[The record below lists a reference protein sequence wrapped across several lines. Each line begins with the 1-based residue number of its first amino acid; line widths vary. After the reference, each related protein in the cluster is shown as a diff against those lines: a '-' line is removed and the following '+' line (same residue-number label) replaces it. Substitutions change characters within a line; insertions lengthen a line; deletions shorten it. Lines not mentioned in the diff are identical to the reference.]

1 MILPRTLFGR
11 LLLVFL
17 VFGAVMTGALL
28 VVMQV
33 SHRLY
38 HLEFDQTVNRDLA
51 RRYVESNF
59 LLTDVPL
66 TAATL
71 HQGIRKLA
79 AANPEVDI
87 YLLDDDGSIVASSV
101 PDGAWHRRRVDLR
114 PVREFLAGRGA
125 PILAD
130 DPRDA
135 TRREVFSAAPF
146 HIADCPADVL
156 YIVLRREEHQ
166 PGAAR
171 LRTTYAVGEGAG
183 VILTAGVLAV
193 ALSLLFL
200 RLLTRRLGVLEAA
213 IRRFRDSNG
222 ITAPLHGETGTQQDG
237 DEVDRLEQLFG
248 DLAARIEAQM
258 EALKSTDV
266 MRRDLLANVSHDLRT
281 PLTTL
286 LAHLETL
293 QMTQPE
299 LTADERSEYLAVAM
313 RQSRRIGLLVEQ
325 LLEAAKLDAGQVT
338 VNPEPF
344 PIGDLLQDVVQKF
357 ALAARSHEVALEAQV
372 VSPAISVRGDI
383 ALLERVLDNLID
395 NALRHTPAGGR
406 VTVLAKVQ
414 GERVRVAVTDTGAGL
429 TPAEAGRVFDRFYR
443 GDPGR
448 SSTSGQSGLGLA
460 IVKGILELHGATIA
474 VDSEP
479 GLGATFFFDL
489 PIIESLLVDAT
500 GTPAAASPYA

>member
-1 MILPRTLFGR
+1 MMLPRTLFGR
-11 LLLVFL
+11 LLLIFI
-17 VFGAVMTGALL
+17 VFGVVMTGALL

-38 HLEFDQTVNRDLA
+38 HLEFDQIVNRELA
-51 RRYVESNF
+51 RSYVASNF
-59 LLTDVPL
+59 LLTDTPL
-66 TAATL
+66 TADTL
-71 HQGIRKLA
+71 HRGIRKLA

-87 YLLDDDGSIVASSV
+87 YLLDADGGIVASSV
-101 PDGAWHRRRVDLR
+101 PEAERRRSRVGLR

-125 PILAD
+125 PILGD

-135 TRREVFSAAPF
+135 KRQEVFSAAPF
-146 HIADCPADVL
+146 HIADCPANVL

-171 LRTTYAVGEGAG
+171 LRTSYAVGEGAG
-183 VILTAGVLAV
+183 VILTAAVLSV

-213 IRRFRDSNG
+213 IRHFRDANG
-222 ITAPLHGETGTQQDG
+222 MATPERREPDPQLRG
-237 DEVDRLEQLFG
+237 DEVDRLEALFG

-293 QMTQPE
+293 QMKQSE
-299 LTADERSEYLAVAM
+299 LTQEERSEYLQVAAS
-313 RQSRRIGLLVEQ
+313 QSRRIGLLVEQ
-325 LLEAAKLDAGQVT
+325 LLEAAKLEAGQV
-338 VNPEPF
+338 VVSAEPF
-344 PIGDLLQDVVQKF
+344 AIGELLQDVVQKF
-357 ALAARSHEVALEAQV
+357 ALAARDRGIALDVDAMSAATMV
-372 VSPAISVRGDI
+372 NGDI

-395 NALRHTPAGGR
+395 NALRHTLAGGR
-406 VTVLAKVQ
+406 VTVHSEPL
-414 GERVRVAVTDTGAGL
+414 GERVRVAVTDTGPGL
-429 TPAEAGRVFDRFYR
+429 TPAEAERVFDRFYR

-448 SSTSGQSGLGLA
+448 STNSGQSGLGLA
-460 IVKGILELHGATIA
+460 IVRSILDLHGSK
-474 VDSEP
+474 VSVESQP
-479 GLGATFFFDL
+479 GRGASFYFDL
-489 PIIESLLVDAT
+489 PIAI
-500 GTPAAASPYA
+500 

>member
-1 MILPRTLFGR
+1 MMLPRTLFGR
-11 LLLVFL
+11 LLLIFI

-38 HLEFDQTVNRDLA
+38 HLEFDQTVNRELA
-51 RRYVESNF
+51 RNYVAANF
-59 LLTDVPL
+59 LLTDAPL
-66 TAATL
+66 TADTL

-87 YLLDDDGSIVASSV
+87 YLLDDDGGIVASSV
-101 PDGAWHRRRVDLR
+101 PRDAWRRSRVDLR
-114 PVREFLAGRGA
+114 PVRDFLAGGGA

-130 DPRDA
+130 DPRDLE
-135 TRREVFSAAPF
+135 RQEVFSAAPF

-156 YIVLRREEHQ
+156 YVVLRREERQ

-183 VILTAGVLAV
+183 VILTAAVLSV

-213 IRRFRDSNG
+213 IRRFRDANG
-222 ITAPLHGETGTQQDG
+222 IATPERNEPDSPPGG
-237 DEVDRLEQLFG
+237 DEVDRLEALFG
-248 DLAARIEAQM
+248 DLATRIKTQM
-258 EALKSTDV
+258 GALKSTDV

-293 QMTQPE
+293 QMKQSE
-299 LTADERSEYLAVAM
+299 LTLEERSEYLEVAT

-325 LLEAAKLDAGQVT
+325 LLEAARLEAGQVT
-338 VNPEPF
+338 VNVEAF
-344 PIGDLLQDVVQKF
+344 PIGELLQDVVQKF
-357 ALAARSHEVALEAQV
+357 ALAAHHRGVALEVDAMAAATMV
-372 VSPAISVRGDI
+372 NGDI

-395 NALRHTPAGGR
+395 NALRHSPIGGR
-406 VTVLAKVQ
+406 VTVQ
-414 GERVRVAVTDTGAGL
+414 SEPRGERVRIAVTDTGPGL
-429 TPAEAGRVFDRFYR
+429 SAEEAGRVFDRFYR

-448 SSTSGQSGLGLA
+448 STSSGQSGLGLA
-460 IVKGILELHGATIA
+460 IVKSILELHGCGVA
-474 VDSEP
+474 VETQ
-479 GLGATFFFDL
+479 LGHGASFYFDL
-489 PIIESLLVDAT
+489 PIVSQPLRCDPI
-500 GTPAAASPYA
+500 

>member
-33 SHRLY
+33 SHRFY

-59 LLTDVPL
+59 LLADVPL

-71 HQGIRKLA
+71 HEGIRKLA

-87 YLLDDDGSIVASSV
+87 YLLDGDGVIVASSV
-101 PDGAWHRRRVDLR
+101 PEGAWRRHQVALS
-114 PVREFLAGRGA
+114 PVRSFLAGHDA

-135 TRREVFSAAPF
+135 TRDAVFSAAEF
-146 HIADCPADVL
+146 HVADCPGDFL
-156 YIVLRREEHQ
+156 YVVLRREDQQ
-166 PGAAR
+166 PGAKR

-183 VILTAGVLAV
+183 VILTVALLAV
-193 ALSLLFL
+193 AMSLLFL

-213 IRRFRDSNG
+213 IRRFRDAHGMTTPTSNEKSV
-222 ITAPLHGETGTQQDG
+222 LRSG
-237 DEVDRLEQLFG
+237 DEVDRLEGLFQE
-248 DLAARIEAQM
+248 LAARIESQM

-293 QMTQPE
+293 QMKRSEFTP
-299 LTADERSEYLAVAM
+299 DEQEEYLAVAM

-325 LLEAAKLDAGQVT
+325 LLEAAKLDAGQVA
-338 VNPEPF
+338 VYFERF
-344 PIGDLLQDVVQKF
+344 PIGDLVQDVVQKF
-357 ALAARSHEVALEAQV
+357 SLAAGSRQISLSAQV
-372 VSPAISVRGDI
+372 TSPATPVYGDI

-395 NALRHTPAGGR
+395 NALRHTPEGGR
-406 VTVLAKVQ
+406 VTVHADLQ
-414 GERVRVAVTDTGAGL
+414 GERVRVAVIDTGPGL
-429 TPAEAGRVFDRFYR
+429 TAAEAERVFDRFYR

-448 SSTSGQSGLGLA
+448 SSSSGQSGLGLA
-460 IVKGILELHGATIA
+460 IAKAILELHGIAIA
-474 VDSEP
+474 VESES
-479 GLGATFFFDL
+479 GHGASFYFDL
-489 PIIESLLVDAT
+489 PVIDALHIGT
-500 GTPAAASPYA
+500 AATPAALPPHS

>member
-1 MILPRTLFGR
+1 MMLPRTLFGR
-11 LLLVFL
+11 LLLIFM

-38 HLEFDQTVNRDLA
+38 HLEFDQTVNRGLA
-51 RRYVESNF
+51 RDYVASNF
-59 LLTDVPL
+59 LLTDAPL
-66 TAATL
+66 TADTL
-71 HQGIRKLA
+71 HRGIRKLA

-87 YLLDDDGSIVASSV
+87 YLLDDAGRIVASSV
-101 PDGAWHRRRVDLR
+101 PEVERRRSRIDLR
-114 PVREFLAGRGA
+114 PVRAFLAGGRA

-135 TRREVFSAAPF
+135 RRQEVFSAAPF
-146 HIADCPADVL
+146 HVVDCPADVL
-156 YIVLRREEHQ
+156 YIVLGREERQ

-183 VILTAGVLAV
+183 VILTAAVLSV

-213 IRRFRDSNG
+213 IRRFRDASEIATPERKESG
-222 ITAPLHGETGTQQDG
+222 AALRG
-237 DEVDRLEQLFG
+237 DEVDRLEALFG

-293 QMTQPE
+293 QMKQSE
-299 LTADERSEYLAVAM
+299 LTRDERSEYLDVAM

-325 LLEAAKLDAGQVT
+325 LLEAAKLEAGQVA
-338 VNPEPF
+338 VNVEPF
-344 PIGDLLQDVVQKF
+344 PIGELLQDVVQKF
-357 ALAARSHEVALEAQV
+357 ALSARDRAVALEVDA
-372 VSPAISVRGDI
+372 VSAATLVNGDI

-406 VTVLAKVQ
+406 VTVHSEPN
-414 GERVRVAVTDTGAGL
+414 GERVRIAVTDTGPGL
-429 TPAEAGRVFDRFYR
+429 TPAEAQRVFDRFFR

-448 SSTSGQSGLGLA
+448 STSSGQSGLGLA
-460 IVKGILELHGATIA
+460 IVKSILELHGTRIA
-474 VDSEP
+474 VESQP
-479 GLGATFFFDL
+479 GHGASFSFDL
-489 PIIESLLVDAT
+489 PIVTQPPRSGVA
-500 GTPAAASPYA
+500 